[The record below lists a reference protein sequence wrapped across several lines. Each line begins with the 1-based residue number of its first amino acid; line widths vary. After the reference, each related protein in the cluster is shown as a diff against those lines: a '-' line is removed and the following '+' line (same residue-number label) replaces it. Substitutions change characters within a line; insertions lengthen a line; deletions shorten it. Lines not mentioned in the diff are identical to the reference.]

1 MDAMEQIIMDILA
14 ELRSGRAVDD
24 RVLLKLSHAAARREH
39 ADKRMFAKRRL
50 LPFYQSVKR
59 NDQKRWEA
67 WGVTPELEE
76 RLLAVL
82 RMKPRRS
89 ASGVATIT
97 VITKPWPCGGDC
109 LFCPNDLRMPK
120 SYLHNE
126 PACERAEQNWFDP
139 YLQVTSRLTALTQM
153 GHATDK
159 IELIVLGGTW
169 SDYPREYQVWFISE
183 LFRALNE
190 FDEESAASDIAERRS
205 WYRSAGFPQNAE
217 QFALF
222 AEGAQEEIAEGAL
235 SYNHAFRLLYG
246 NSEPWRLASRAQTA
260 TFDELELRQRENEGA
275 RHRVVGLV
283 VETRPDAITPAALM
297 LIRRLGCTKVQMGIQ
312 TLDQEILDLNERG
325 ISIERIGRAFELLR
339 IFGFKI
345 HAHAMAN
352 LLGSTPERDKADYD
366 RLVRSAPFQPDE
378 IKLYPC
384 ALIDGS
390 RLTERY
396 ELGLWRPYTEGEL
409 LDVLASDVA
418 VTPPFCRISRMIR
431 DFSSH
436 DIVAGN
442 KKPNLRQ
449 LVERSLRDM
458 GSSDGVQEIR
468 FREIG
473 TNDIDLGDLVLDVVG
488 YETSNTHERFLQWIL
503 PDNRIAG
510 FLRLSLPSAAYVQR
524 LADEAGSEGL
534 PVRAGEAM
542 IREVHVYGIATQLGE
557 DGTSAQHLGLGRRL
571 IERACDI
578 AREAGYDSINVI
590 SAVGTRTYYR
600 RLGFKDHGLYQQRK
614 L

>member
-1 MDAMEQIIMDILA
+1 M
-14 ELRSGRAVDD
+14 
-24 RVLLKLSHAAARREH
+24 
-39 ADKRMFAKRRL
+39 
-50 LPFYQSVKR
+50 
-59 NDQKRWEA
+59 
-67 WGVTPELEE
+67 
-76 RLLAVL
+76 
-82 RMKPRRS
+82 
-89 ASGVATIT
+89 
-97 VITKPWPCGGDC
+97 
-109 LFCPNDLRMPK
+109 
-120 SYLHNE
+120 
-126 PACERAEQNWFDP
+126 
-139 YLQVTSRLTALTQM
+139 
-153 GHATDK
+153 
-159 IELIVLGGTW
+159 
-169 SDYPREYQVWFISE
+169 
-183 LFRALNE
+183 
-190 FDEESAASDIAERRS
+190 
-205 WYRSAGFPQNAE
+205 
-217 QFALF
+217 
-222 AEGAQEEIAEGAL
+222 
-235 SYNHAFRLLYG
+235 
-246 NSEPWRLASRAQTA
+246 
-260 TFDELELRQRENEGA
+260 
-275 RHRVVGLV
+275 VGLV

-325 ISIERIGRAFELLR
+325 ISIERMGRAFELLR

-578 AREAGYDSINVI
+578 AREAGYESINVI

>member
-1 MDAMEQIIMDILA
+1 MDAMEQIILDILA
-14 ELRSGRAVDD
+14 ELRSGRVVDD

-222 AEGAQEEIAEGAL
+222 AEGAQEEIA
-235 SYNHAFRLLYG
+235 
-246 NSEPWRLASRAQTA
+246 
-260 TFDELELRQRENEGA
+260 
-275 RHRVVGLV
+275 
-283 VETRPDAITPAALM
+283 
-297 LIRRLGCTKVQMGIQ
+297 
-312 TLDQEILDLNERG
+312 
-325 ISIERIGRAFELLR
+325 
-339 IFGFKI
+339 
-345 HAHAMAN
+345 
-352 LLGSTPERDKADYD
+352 
-366 RLVRSAPFQPDE
+366 
-378 IKLYPC
+378 
-384 ALIDGS
+384 
-390 RLTERY
+390 
-396 ELGLWRPYTEGEL
+396 
-409 LDVLASDVA
+409 
-418 VTPPFCRISRMIR
+418 
-431 DFSSH
+431 
-436 DIVAGN
+436 
-442 KKPNLRQ
+442 
-449 LVERSLRDM
+449 
-458 GSSDGVQEIR
+458 
-468 FREIG
+468 
-473 TNDIDLGDLVLDVVG
+473 
-488 YETSNTHERFLQWIL
+488 
-503 PDNRIAG
+503 
-510 FLRLSLPSAAYVQR
+510 
-524 LADEAGSEGL
+524 
-534 PVRAGEAM
+534 
-542 IREVHVYGIATQLGE
+542 
-557 DGTSAQHLGLGRRL
+557 
-571 IERACDI
+571 
-578 AREAGYDSINVI
+578 
-590 SAVGTRTYYR
+590 
-600 RLGFKDHGLYQQRK
+600 
-614 L
+614 

>member
-1 MDAMEQIIMDILA
+1 M
-14 ELRSGRAVDD
+14 
-24 RVLLKLSHAAARREH
+24 
-39 ADKRMFAKRRL
+39 
-50 LPFYQSVKR
+50 
-59 NDQKRWEA
+59 
-67 WGVTPELEE
+67 
-76 RLLAVL
+76 
-82 RMKPRRS
+82 
-89 ASGVATIT
+89 
-97 VITKPWPCGGDC
+97 
-109 LFCPNDLRMPK
+109 
-120 SYLHNE
+120 
-126 PACERAEQNWFDP
+126 
-139 YLQVTSRLTALTQM
+139 
-153 GHATDK
+153 
-159 IELIVLGGTW
+159 
-169 SDYPREYQVWFISE
+169 
-183 LFRALNE
+183 
-190 FDEESAASDIAERRS
+190 
-205 WYRSAGFPQNAE
+205 
-217 QFALF
+217 
-222 AEGAQEEIAEGAL
+222 
-235 SYNHAFRLLYG
+235 
-246 NSEPWRLASRAQTA
+246 ASRAQTA

-458 GSSDGVQEIR
+458 GSSDAVSY
-468 FREIG
+468 
-473 TNDIDLGDLVLDVVG
+473 THLDV
-488 YETSNTHERFLQWIL
+488 YKRQLL
-503 PDNRIAG
+503 P
-510 FLRLSLPSAAYVQR
+510 Q
-524 LADEAGSEGL
+524 
-534 PVRAGEAM
+534 
-542 IREVHVYGIATQLGE
+542 
-557 DGTSAQHLGLGRRL
+557 
-571 IERACDI
+571 
-578 AREAGYDSINVI
+578 
-590 SAVGTRTYYR
+590 
-600 RLGFKDHGLYQQRK
+600 
-614 L
+614 